1 MRRLLIAVA
10 AVLALG
16 APPALAA
23 PAFPLEGS
31 GRWLVD
37 AQGRTV
43 ILHGVNM
50 VAKRPP
56 YAPDALG
63 FGADDARFLAANGF
77 NTVRLGVI
85 YAAVEPQPG
94 IYDDAYLDR
103 IERTVD
109 QLGREGIAVLLDFH
123 QDLYSERFQGEGWPD
138 WAVIDDGLPA
148 EPRNGFPANYVGMP
162 ALNRAFDRFW
172 ENAPGPGGVGLQDR
186 YAAAWRH
193 VAARFGDHPAMLG
206 YDVLN
211 EPWPGSAWQSCAQ
224 ADGCPAFDA
233 VLGAFYDR
241 VTAAIRTVDP
251 TTLVFYS
258 PNVLGNAGVRSHLP
272 ARADRHTALSF
283 HDYCAADLETCRPI
297 DDQVFRFAAG
307 LAARSDDPLLLT
319 EFGATDDAAVLDD
332 MADRADRFM
341 VGWQEWHYCGCDD
354 PTTTGPGDEQA
365 LVLDPARPPRGAN
378 LKQPTLDTLARAY
391 PQVVAG
397 TPIAYGFDRA
407 TRRMTLRY
415 RPARGVTEIATPR
428 RQYPRGYRVT
438 VRGARVRSRANANV
452 LRLVARPRAREVRV
466 SVTPRRR

>member
-1 MRRLLIAVA
+1 MRRLLIAF
-10 AVLALG
+10 AVLLASG
-16 APPALAA
+16 AAPALAA
-23 PAFPLEGS
+23 PAFPIEGQ

-37 AQGRTV
+37 QRGRTV
-43 ILHGVNM
+43 VLHGVNM

-63 FGADDARFLAANGF
+63 FGADDARFLVANGF

-94 IYDDAYLDR
+94 VYDDAYLDR

-109 QLGREGIAVLLDFH
+109 VLGRHGIAVLLDFH

-193 VAARFGDHPAMLG
+193 VAARFAGHPAVLG
-206 YDVLN
+206 YDVMN
-211 EPWPGSAWQSCAQ
+211 EPWPGSAWPSCAQ
-224 ADGCPAFDA
+224 AGGCPAFDA

-241 VTAAIRTVDP
+241 VTAAIRSVDP
-251 TTLVFYS
+251 ATLVFYA
-258 PNVLGNAGVRSHLP
+258 PHALANAGVRSHLP
-272 ARADRHTALSF
+272 PRADGRTALSF
-283 HDYCAADLETCRPI
+283 HDYCAADLATCGPI
-297 DDQVFRFAAG
+297 DDRVFRDAVEA
-307 LAARSDDPLLLT
+307 AARSDDPLLLT
-319 EFGATDDAAVLDD
+319 EFGATDDAAVLGA

-341 VGWQEWHYCGCDD
+341 IGWQAWHYCGCDD

-378 LKQPTLDTLARAY
+378 LKQPTLDALARAY

-397 TPIAYGFDRA
+397 TPLAWRFDRA
-407 TRRMTLRY
+407 TRRLTLRY
-415 RPARGVTEIATPR
+415 RPARGVTEIAVPR
-428 RQYPRGYRVT
+428 RRYPRGYRVT
-438 VRGARVRSRANANV
+438 VRGARVRSRPNAPT
-452 LRLVARPRAREVRV
+452 LRLVARPGAREVRV
-466 SVTPRRR
+466 TVAPRR